1 MINALLLIFD
11 ASSTW
16 DKIVRTNRGVVG
28 VFFIHLLPLMLISL
42 GIEAFVLSKWGEA
55 RGLSGHINKI
65 AQPIVLHYALTH
77 LVLWLAVV
85 FLGAKIL
92 QRIGESFHSE
102 HNYRQCFV
110 TLAYALSP
118 LFLARI
124 LDAWPAMNTWVCW
137 AIGAILS
144 VAVMYQGLPRLM
156 NPDQTNALGIYLVS
170 SIMILIVTGAAHY
183 VAVLVLHENIPLH
196 FLD

>member
-11 ASSTW
+11 TSSTW
-16 DKIVRTNRGVVG
+16 DKIVKTNRGVAG
-28 VFFIHLLPLMLISL
+28 VFFIHLLPLMLVSL
-42 GIEAFVLSKWGEA
+42 AIEAFTLMKWGESQ
-55 RGLSGHINKI
+55 GLTGRINKV
-65 AQPIVLHYALTH
+65 AQPIVLHYALAH
-77 LVLWLAVV
+77 LVLWLLIV

-124 LDAWPAMNTWVCW
+124 LDAW
-137 AIGAILS
+137 
-144 VAVMYQGLPRLM
+144 
-156 NPDQTNALGIYLVS
+156 
-170 SIMILIVTGAAHY
+170 
-183 VAVLVLHENIPLH
+183 
-196 FLD
+196 